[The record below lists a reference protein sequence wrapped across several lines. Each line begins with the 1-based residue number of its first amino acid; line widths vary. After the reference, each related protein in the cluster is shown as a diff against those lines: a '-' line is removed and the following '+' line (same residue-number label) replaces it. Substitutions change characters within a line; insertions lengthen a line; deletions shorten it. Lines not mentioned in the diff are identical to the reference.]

1 MENTK
6 QDLELLFE
14 KAADYVET
22 RVDLLKLQAVD
33 KTSDVVSSLVVM
45 LIVSLIFSIVFFVLN
60 IGLALWIGT
69 LLGKT
74 YYGFFVVAAFYIIV
88 GLLIYLLK
96 GKFLKEDISNLII
109 KKLLK

>member
-6 QDLELLFE
+6 EDLELLFE
-14 KAADYVET
+14 KTADYVET

-33 KTSDVVSSLVVM
+33 KTSDVVSSLIVL
-45 LIVSLIFSIVFFVLN
+45 LIVTTIFSIVFFILN
-60 IGLALWIGT
+60 IGLALWIGS

-74 YYGFFVVAAFYIIV
+74 FEGFFIIAGFYAIV
-88 GLLIYLLK
+88 GSLIYLLK
-96 GKFLKEDISNLII
+96 AKFIKTGISNLII

>member
-6 QDLELLFE
+6 EDLELLFE
-14 KAADYVET
+14 KTADYVET
-22 RVDLLKLQAVD
+22 RVELLKLQAVD

-45 LIVSLIFSIVFFVLN
+45 FIVTVIFSIVFFILN
-60 IGLALWIGT
+60 IGLALWIGR

-74 YYGFFVVAAFYIIV
+74 FEGFFIIAGFYAIV

-96 GKFLKEDISNLII
+96 ATFIKTGISNLII

>member
-14 KAADYVET
+14 KTADYVET

-33 KTSDVVSSLVVM
+33 KTSDIVSSLVVL
-45 LIVSLIFSIVFFVLN
+45 LIAGLVFAIVFFILN
-60 IGLALWIGT
+60 IGLALWIGS

-74 YYGFFVVAAFYIIV
+74 YNGFFIVAGFYAII
-88 GLLIYLLK
+88 GLIIYLLR
-96 GKFLKEDISNLII
+96 GKFIKAGISNLII
-109 KKLLK
+109 KKLLN